1 MTDQLQLLLRQL
13 TIPQRL
19 GIAVAALASVL
30 LLVGFAM
37 WAGKPDMQPAFS
49 RLTTTDA
56 ATISEALRSAKIP
69 FEITDA
75 GSTILVPAS
84 SVSQAVVAAGSAGY
98 NGGGSTGFDIFDKQQ
113 FGASEFDQQVAYQ
126 RAIEGKLQKTI
137 ESMAGVA
144 QAQVSIVAAQTGLF
158 AGQDRPATAS
168 INIRMRNGVP
178 DASLVQ
184 GVVSTVSGSVA
195 GLTPENV
202 TVVDASGRV
211 LAGPQNV
218 AGNDAASIQSG
229 VEHGLSAK
237 IQALV
242 DQALGPGHASIALSA
257 QLDLDKVEK
266 TVTTIAPITDRN
278 YTPTSVQTQ
287 TETYGGGSGSGA
299 GGIPGAGS
307 NIPGLPTYPGNLP
320 VASGTP
326 TASGSP
332 AASGS
337 PTASAAPGAGYL
349 RKQET
354 VNYANSQ
361 TIEKIV
367 QQPGA
372 IKRLSVAVL
381 VDETAAK
388 GVAPESLK
396 AAISAAIGA
405 DTTRGDVVTV
415 SAVPF
420 AAAAAAPPNATGGIV
435 DTVGSVGGTIAGGL
449 LAVVLLFMVWR
460 NLRALRSRADEM
472 QLIHAGPVSQALL
485 EPGASYTAN
494 GASASIAPLPEY
506 DDTPQAKIQ
515 ERLRIVAD
523 EKPEEIVGLVNSW
536 LRTDGKHHR

>member
-37 WAGKPDMQPAFS
+37 WAGKPDMKPAFS
-49 RLTTTDA
+49 GLATSDA
-56 ATISEALRSAKIP
+56 STISEALRTAKIP

-75 GSTILVPAS
+75 GTTILVPAAD
-84 SVSQAVVAAGSAGY
+84 VSKAVVAAGSAGY
-98 NGGGSTGFDIFDKQQ
+98 KGSGSTGFEIFDNQQ

-137 ESMAGVA
+137 ESMAGVS
-144 QAQVSIVAAQTGLF
+144 QAQVSVVAAQTGLF
-158 AGQDRPATAS
+158 ADQDRAATAS
-168 INIRMRNGVP
+168 INIRMKSGLP
-178 DASLVQ
+178 DAAIIQ
-184 GVVSTVSGSVA
+184 GIVSTAAGAVA
-195 GLTPENV
+195 GLAPENV

-211 LAGPQNV
+211 LAGPENA
-218 AGNDAASIQSG
+218 AGNDTAAIQSG
-229 VEHGLSAK
+229 VERGLSAK

-242 DQALGPGHASIALSA
+242 DQALGAGHSSIALSA

-266 TVTTIAPITDRN
+266 TVTTIAPITDKN

-287 TETYGGGSGSGA
+287 SETYGGGAGGGA

-320 VASGTP
+320 I
-326 TASGSP
+326 ASGSP

-337 PTASAAPGAGYL
+337 PTASAAAGAGYV
-349 RKQET
+349 RNQET

-381 VDETAAK
+381 IDETAAK
-388 GVAPESLK
+388 GLAPESLK

-405 DTTRGDVVTV
+405 DATRGDVVTV

-420 AAAAAAPPNATGGIV
+420 AAAAAATADPGAGIG
-435 DTVGSVGGTIAGGL
+435 DTVGGIAGTVAGGL
-449 LAVVLLFMVWR
+449 LAVVLLFLVWR
-460 NLRALRSRADEM
+460 NLGALRHRADEM
-472 QLIHAGPVSQALL
+472 QLVHAGTISQGLL
-485 EPGASYTAN
+485 EPGSSYNAN
-494 GASASIAPLPEY
+494 GSSASLAPLPQY

-515 ERLRIVAD
+515 DRLRIVAD
-523 EKPEEIVGLVNSW
+523 EKPEEIVGLVNAW
-536 LRTDGKHHR
+536 LRSDGKPTR

>member
-1 MTDQLQLLLRQL
+1 MTDQFQLLLRQL

-37 WAGKPDMQPAFS
+37 WAGKPDMKPAFS
-49 RLTTTDA
+49 GLTTTDA
-56 ATISEALRSAKIP
+56 GTISEALRSAKIP
-69 FEITDA
+69 FEIADA
-75 GSTILVPAS
+75 GTTILVPAADL
-84 SVSQAVVAAGSAGY
+84 SQAVVAAGSAGY
-98 NGGGSTGFDIFDKQQ
+98 NGGGATGFEIFDKQQ

-126 RAIEGKLQKTI
+126 RAIEGKLRKTI

-144 QAQVSIVAAQTGLF
+144 QAQVSVVAAQTGLF
-158 AGQDRPATAS
+158 ADQDRPATAS
-168 INIRMRNGVP
+168 INIRMRNGTP
-178 DASLVQ
+178 DAALVQ
-184 GVVSTVSGSVA
+184 GIVSTVSGSVA
-195 GLTPENV
+195 GLSPENV

-211 LAGPQNV
+211 MAGPENV
-218 AGNDAASIQSG
+218 AGNDSASIQSS
-229 VEHGLSAK
+229 VERGLSAK

-242 DQALGPGHASIALSA
+242 DQALGPGHSSIALSA

-266 TVTTIAPITDRN
+266 TVTTIAPITDQN
-278 YTPTSVQTQ
+278 YTPTSVQKQ
-287 TETYGGGSGSGA
+287 TETYGGGSGNGA

-320 VASGTP
+320 VASGAP
-326 TASGSP
+326 S
-332 AASGS
+332 ASGS
-337 PTASAAPGAGYL
+337 PTPSGSTGTAAGYV
-349 RKQET
+349 RNQET

-381 VDETAAK
+381 IDETAAK
-388 GVAPESLK
+388 GIAPENLK
-396 AAISAAIGA
+396 AAISAAIGV
-405 DTTRGDVVTV
+405 DVTRGDVVTV

-420 AAAAAAPPNATGGIV
+420 AATAATTPDPTGGIV
-435 DTVGSVGGTIAGGL
+435 ESVGGVTGTIAGAL
-449 LAVVLLFMVWR
+449 LAVVLLFLVWR
-460 NLRALRSRADEM
+460 NLRALRNRADEM
-472 QLIHAGPVSQALL
+472 QLIHAGPSNQGLL
-485 EPGASYTAN
+485 EPGSSYNAN

-536 LRTDGKHHR
+536 LRADGKHNR

>member
-1 MTDQLQLLLRQL
+1 MDQLQLLVRQL

-19 GIAVAALASVL
+19 GIAVASLASVL

-49 RLTTTDA
+49 HLSTSDA

-75 GSTILVPAS
+75 GATIMVPAG
-84 SVSQAVVAAGSAGY
+84 SVSQAVVAAGGAGY
-98 NGGGSTGFDIFDKQQ
+98 NGGTATGFEIFDNQQ

-126 RAIEGKLQKTI
+126 RAIEGKLKKTI

-144 QAQVSIVAAQTGLF
+144 EAQVSIVAAKDGLF
-158 AGQDRPATAS
+158 ADQTQPATAS
-168 INIRMRNGVP
+168 INLRMRNGGAP
-178 DASLVQ
+178 DGAMVQ
-184 GVVSTVSGSVA
+184 GIVSTVAGSVA
-195 GLTPENV
+195 GLTTDNV

-211 LAGPQNV
+211 LAGPENA
-218 AGNDAASIQSG
+218 AGGDAASIQSG
-229 VEHGLSAK
+229 VERGLSAK

-242 DQALGPGHASIALSA
+242 DQALGTGHSSVALSA

-266 TVTTIAPITDRN
+266 TVTTIAPINDQN
-278 YTPTSVQTQ
+278 YTPTSVQTS
-287 TETYGGGSGSGA
+287 TETYGAGAGTGA

-307 NIPGLPTYPGNLP
+307 NVPGLPTYPGNLP
-320 VASGTP
+320 
-326 TASGSP
+326 TASGAP
-332 AASGS
+332 A
-337 PTASAAPGAGYL
+337 ASAAPSASAGASAGYL
-349 RKQET
+349 KAQQT

-381 VDETAAK
+381 IDEKAAAN
-388 GVAPESLK
+388 VAPENLK

-405 DTTRGDVVTV
+405 DTARGDVVTV

-420 AAAAAAPPNATGGIV
+420 AAAVAPESGLGGGVIDSV
-435 DTVGSVGGTIAGGL
+435 GGVVGSVAGAL

-460 NLRALRSRADEM
+460 NLRALRRRADDM
-472 QLIHAGPVSQALL
+472 QLVHAGPAGQPLL
-485 EPGASYTAN
+485 EASYAAN
-494 GASASIAPLPEY
+494 GAAASIAPLPQY
-506 DDTPQAKIQ
+506 DETPQAKIQ

-536 LRTDGKHHR
+536 LRSDGKSSR